1 LIDYVFDYSFALL
14 AICVNWKLIF
24 LDNLRTV
31 LLFFFKMLSFNSSPA
46 TLKEEIT
53 TSFLELSIS
62 DYKENPILE
71 PGN

>member
-1 LIDYVFDYSFALL
+1 MIDYVFDYSFALL
-14 AICVNWKLIF
+14 AICVNRKLIF
-24 LDNLRTV
+24 LDNLHTV

-46 TLKEEIT
+46 ILIT